1 MSCYTLPMAT
11 TREYMEYIVDTLGR
25 GLGHESFS
33 MKKMFGEYAL
43 YYHGTV
49 VGLVCDGT
57 LFIKI
62 TPETTR
68 LLGDIETGFPY
79 PGAKPWYIIDETAME
94 DAELME
100 QLIETIYTER
110 IASDTPKKQ
119 VKK

>member
-1 MSCYTLPMAT
+1 MAT
-11 TREYMEYIVDTLGR
+11 TREYMEYIIDTLGR

-33 MKKMFGEYAL
+33 MKRMFGEYTL

-68 LLGDIETGFPY
+68 LLGDIENRVPLSRCQAVVHHRRDRHGGRRAH
-79 PGAKPWYIIDETAME
+79 GAIN
-94 DAELME
+94 
-100 QLIETIYTER
+100 
-110 IASDTPKKQ
+110 
-119 VKK
+119 